1 MPKIAIIY
9 ASRTG
14 KTKKMAEAIA
24 NGAKTI
30 EGTEVV
36 LKDVFKAVPNDV
48 LNVNAIVLGGSTYN
62 NELIKTMD
70 PFLDELEKLDLKG
83 KVGAAFGSHGWSG
96 EGVPALIDRMRSF
109 GMLVI
114 EPGTTAVQVPTKE
127 DIEKCFQLGK
137 TMANDLIN

>member
-62 NELIKTMD
+62 NELIK
-70 PFLDELEKLDLKG
+70 PELPM
-83 KVGAAFGSHGWSG
+83 S
-96 EGVPALIDRMRSF
+96 
-109 GMLVI
+109 
-114 EPGTTAVQVPTKE
+114 
-127 DIEKCFQLGK
+127 
-137 TMANDLIN
+137 